1 MVFQTEKALEEVG
14 DKVDEAEKTTVQ
26 ADITKIK
33 EILDRT
39 TVDNMS
45 DADVS
50 EINEAK
56 EQLMKDAQS
65 LFGKMYEQAQA
76 GQAGAG
82 PQGAPGA
89 DANATYN
96 ADDVV
101 DADYKEV

>member
-1 MVFQTEKALEEVG
+1 MT
-14 DKVDEAEKTTVQ
+14 
-26 ADITKIK
+26 
-33 EILDRT
+33 
-39 TVDNMS
+39 

-56 EQLMKDAQS
+56 EQLMKDAQT

-76 GQAGAG
+76 AQGGPQAG
-82 PQGAPGA
+82 PE